1 MEFVFRCF
9 YNLEERIRK
18 FEQKGEIVALGFPVE
33 PNNIIAKVNAVLK
46 IRNPNSQFND
56 GKPPTSYQSMMK
68 TIFRWRVFFSF
79 KTHTPSLVIHG
90 NKQLDSSIV
99 L

>member
-1 MEFVFRCF
+1 MKFVFRFF

-33 PNNIIAKVNAVLK
+33 PKNTIAKVDTVLK

-56 GKPPTSYQSMMK
+56 GKPPTSYQSMMEA
-68 TIFRWRVFFSF
+68 IFW
-79 KTHTPSLVIHG
+79 
-90 NKQLDSSIV
+90 
-99 L
+99 